1 MPGWGLVEAW
11 SRCGGDASW
20 GVGGLA
26 SLGVGLGLSQ
36 IEVWDAAWD
45 LEVWQI
51 RSTCHT
57 WQVQPATRGSSTC
70 HTWQLHLPHV
80 AAPPATCGR
89 STCHT
94 KKGCSATLKRIH
106 LPPRIVPQPFPR
118 SPAPALPT
126 PPYQT
131 PKPSHQPFP
140 TTLPQPA
147 NYLPKLPL
155 TLQFSKV
162 E

>member
-1 MPGWGLVEAW
+1 MRQVCQVEAW
-11 SRCGGDASW
+11 LRLGRDV
-20 GVGGLA
+20 VGMQ
-26 SLGVGLGLSQ
+26 V
-36 IEVWDAAWD
+36 EV
-45 LEVWQI
+45 LEVWQVWVWAWGC
-51 RSTCHT
+51 RKLRCGMRLGT
-57 WQVQPATRGSSTC
+57 WRCGRLGPPATRGRSN
-70 HTWQLHLPHV
+70 LPHV